1 MVQMEQSY
9 IGQLGRIIEPAV
21 KPLGFDW
28 KMGASLLTGL
38 SAKEIVV
45 STMGILY
52 QGDGDVDEHS
62 TSLQT
67 SLQSQSYADGSPV
80 FTPLVA
86 YAFMI
91 FILLYCPC
99 IATITAISKE
109 AGRRWAWIAVLYQI
123 GVAWVASFLV
133 FQIGGLLV

>member
-1 MVQMEQSY
+1 
-9 IGQLGRIIEPAV
+9 
-21 KPLGFDW
+21 
-28 KMGASLLTGL
+28 
-38 SAKEIVV
+38 
-45 STMGILY
+45 MGILY

-62 TSLQT
+62 TTLQT
-67 SLQSQSYADGSPV
+67 SLQSQVYADGSPV

-133 FQIGGLLV
+133 FQIGSLLV